1 MVRRPPSSTRT
12 DTLFPYTTLFRSLDI
27 RDPEQVTR
35 AFDEIEASLGPVTIL
50 INNAAG
56 RFMAPA
62 EDITPNGWRAVTQ
75 IVLDGTFFCSQE
87 LHRRRLAAGGSGA
100 ILNIGATFAWTGGPG
115 SAHSAAAKAA
125 VTNLTQTLGVE
136 RSEEHTSEL
145 QSLMRNSYAD

>member
-1 MVRRPPSSTRT
+1 MRISDWSS
-12 DTLFPYTTLFRSLDI
+12 DVCSSDL
-27 RDPEQVTR
+27 
-35 AFDEIEASLGPVTIL
+35 
-50 INNAAG
+50 
-56 RFMAPA
+56 PA

-136 RSEEHTSEL
+136 RSQEHTSEL
-145 QSLMRNSYAD
+145 QSLMRISYAVFCLKKNNQRSRHLRNETNNTHTTYT